1 MTDESLHEP
10 LVREGSS
17 PPGQSRAAR
26 CTLGACG
33 VIIPSILIVLGL
45 VIMPDYTGDWS
56 INDWLNG
63 SGVIIGASII
73 ALAWAF
79 LQFRTISQIPVQSM
93 EFHAN
98 DTLPSVG
105 GSPES
110 ETTETYLS
118 FPLQGESVQDNT
130 TLRLIEIYEAIYEG
144 AESFLRAEYKVCAM
158 FIFFFAIII
167 LVLVGFGKDS
177 NFVIGTFTMISFLL
191 GALTSMA
198 SGYLGM
204 KVAVYSNVRTT
215 VSAQKTGWTA
225 CFNTAFRAG
234 AVMGFAL
241 CGLGILAIYVTMLCF
256 RAYYPDAGEWLHLTE
271 CITGY
276 GLGGSC
282 IAMFGRVGGGI
293 YTKAADVGA
302 DLVGKVVHGI
312 PEDDPRNPATIADNV
327 GDNVG
332 DVAGMGSDLFGSFAE
347 STAAALVLG
356 SSLGVNLGWDAMCFP
371 IIVSAVGVIT
381 CLLCSFLA
389 THIAPVRSEAQVEKA
404 LKVQLIS
411 TTIVNVG
418 LILLAAFA
426 VFPAEFELSSA
437 TRNEELILT
446 PYLVWLCVVF
456 GAVGGL
462 IIGLVTEYF
471 TSHSYSP
478 VREVANSCKTGA
490 ATNMIYGIALGYK
503 SVIIPVV
510 ILALCI
516 YGSFRLCNLY
526 GVALAAIGFLS
537 NLATGLTIDV
547 YGPVCDNAGGIAE
560 MAELDPSVREKTDAL
575 DAAGNTT
582 AAIGKGFAIGSA
594 ALVSLALFGAFVS
607 RVRSSSNGEIFTHGV
622 DLLNP
627 ITFAFLVIGGM
638 IPFAFAA
645 MTMKS
650 VGVAAMDMVMEVQR
664 QFDEKPH
671 LLDENPTERPDYD
684 ACIEISTNASLKEMV
699 APGAMVIF
707 TPLLTGIFFGVY
719 AVSGLLVGALVTS
732 IQLAISMSNSGGA
745 WDNAK
750 KFIEKQ
756 PVGSELGGK
765 GSDIHK
771 AAVVGDTVGDP
782 FKDTSGPAL
791 NIVMKLMA
799 VLSLVFADFFYFVND
814 GKGVT
819 MLGGEV

>member
-1 MTDESLHEP
+1 MSSLTARRTQQIAQQTNSSNTSLQLPNTVEDEDSEPNQQRSMTRRFLDKLWCIVPPIFVALSSLM
-10 LVREGSS
+10 
-17 PPGQSRAAR
+17 
-26 CTLGACG
+26 
-33 VIIPSILIVLGL
+33 LIEQY
-45 VIMPDYTGDWS
+45 DH
-56 INDWLNG
+56 INLFSA
-63 SGVIIGASII
+63 SGVIIGS
-73 ALAWAF
+73 ALLALLWAF
-79 LQFRTISQIPVQSM
+79 LQFLIIARIPIESHDDVHS
-93 EFHAN
+93 EGTGLVDGRN
-98 DTLPSVG
+98 D
-105 GSPES
+105 EA
-110 ETTETYLS
+110 TTA
-118 FPLQGESVQDNT
+118 
-130 TLRLIEIYEAIYEG
+130 RLKEIYEAIFEG
-144 AESFLRAEYKVCAM
+144 AESFLRAEYAVCT
-158 FIFFFAIII
+158 IFVAVFAVVIMA
-167 LVLVGFGKDS
+167 LVTWATGWNLTRGFLTS
-177 NFVIGTFTMISFLL
+177 LSFVL

-204 KVAVYSNVRTT
+204 KVAVFSNVRTT
-215 VSAQKTGWTA
+215 VSAQLPGWTE

-241 CGLGILAIYVTMLCF
+241 CGLGIIVLYVTMLAF
-256 RAYYPDAGEWLHLTE
+256 RIHYDTPESWVYLTE
-271 CITGY
+271 CLTGY
-276 GLGGSC
+276 GLGGSS

-347 STAAALVLG
+347 STAAALVIG
-356 SSLGVNLGWDAMCFP
+356 SSIGVTGGWDAMVFP
-371 IIVSAVGVIT
+371 VIVSAVGIVV
-381 CLLCSFLA
+381 CLACSFIA
-389 THIAPVRSEAQVEKA
+389 THLSPVTSEAQVEKA

-411 TTIVNVG
+411 TTLLMAPVVFLTADAFFPEEVQIRSTVG
-418 LILLAAFA
+418 NNFVSLTPNL
-426 VFPAEFELSSA
+426 SA
-437 TRNEELILT
+437 T
-446 PYLVWLCVVF
+446 CVIM

-462 IIGLVTEYF
+462 TIGLITEYY
-471 TSHSYSP
+471 TSHSYQP
-478 VREVANSCKTGA
+478 VRELATSCKTGA

-503 SVIIPVV
+503 SVIIPVLV
-510 ILALCI
+510 LSGVI
-516 YGSFRLCNLY
+516 YGSFSLCDMY

-560 MAELDPSVREKTDAL
+560 MAELNPAVRDKTDAL

-594 ALVSLALFGAFVS
+594 ALVSLALFGAFVTRIRFAS
-607 RVRSSSNGEIFTHGV
+607 GDQLFENGVNMLEP
-622 DLLNP
+622 L
-627 ITFAFLVIGGM
+627 TFAFLIIGGM

-650 VGVAAMDMVMEVQR
+650 VGLAAMEMVMEVQR

-671 LLDENPTERPDYD
+671 LLDENPSERPDYD
-684 ACIEISTNASLKEMV
+684 ACIAISTNASLKEMV
-699 APGAMVIF
+699 PPGAMVIL
-707 TPLLTGIFFGVY
+707 TPLLTGILFGVN
-719 AVSGLLVGALVTS
+719 AISGLLVGSLIASV
-732 IQLAISMSNSGGA
+732 QLAISMSNSGGA

-750 KFIEKQ
+750 KYIEKAS
-756 PVGSELGGK
+756 PDSDLRGK

-799 VLSLVFADFFYFVND
+799 VLSLVFADAFYACNQ
-814 GKGVT
+814 
-819 MLGGEV
+819 GGGLFNLN

>member
-1 MTDESLHEP
+1 MFSASGIIILAGFVA
-10 LVREGSS
+10 LVWAFIQFTAISRIEIRAGSS
-17 PPGQSRAAR
+17 EETA
-26 CTLGACG
+26 
-33 VIIPSILIVLGL
+33 I
-45 VIMPDYTGDWS
+45 
-56 INDWLNG
+56 
-63 SGVIIGASII
+63 
-73 ALAWAF
+73 
-79 LQFRTISQIPVQSM
+79 
-93 EFHAN
+93 
-98 DTLPSVG
+98 VG
-105 GSPES
+105 GSTDEA
-110 ETTETYLS
+110 TT
-118 FPLQGESVQDNT
+118 N
-130 TLRLIEIYEAIYEG
+130 RLIEIYEAIYEG
-144 AESFLRAEYKVCAM
+144 AESFLRAEYRVCFY
-158 FIFFFAIII
+158 FIMGFGIVVF
-167 LVLVGFGKDS
+167 VLVS
-177 NFVIGTFTMISFLL
+177 WGTGWDMHRGAFTAISFLL

-204 KVAVYSNVRTT
+204 KVAVFSNVRTT
-215 VSAQKTGWTA
+215 VSAQKPGWTA

-241 CGLGILAIYVTMLCF
+241 CGLGIIMLYVTML
-256 RAYYPDAGEWLHLTE
+256 AYRVHYPSPDQWVHLTE

-276 GLGGSC
+276 GLGGSV

-347 STAAALVLG
+347 STCAALVIG
-356 SSLGVNLGWDAMCFP
+356 SSIGVTGGWDAMVFP
-371 IIVSAVGVIT
+371 VIVSAVGIFV
-381 CLLCSFLA
+381 CLLSSFIA
-389 THIAPVRSEAQVEKA
+389 TDLKTVKAENEVESA
-404 LKVQLIS
+404 LKIQLIA
-411 TTIVNVG
+411 TTILMIPAVYFVSIVYLPSSFDLQATVG
-418 LILLAAFA
+418 DA
-426 VFPAEFELSSA
+426 VFTLHPWEA
-437 TRNEELILT
+437 TT
-446 PYLVWLCVVF
+446 CVAM
-456 GAVGGL
+456 GTVGGL
-462 IIGLVTEYF
+462 IIGLVTEYY

-503 SVIIPVV
+503 SAIIPVLV
-510 ILALCI
+510 LSVVV
-516 YGSFRLCNLY
+516 YGSFTMCDMY
-526 GVALAAIGFLS
+526 GVALAAIGFLA

-594 ALVSLALFGAFVS
+594 ALVSLALFGAFVT
-607 RVRSSSNGEIFTHGV
+607 RIRHASNDALFANGV
-622 DLLNP
+622 NMLEPL
-627 ITFAFLVIGGM
+627 TFAFLIIGGM

-650 VGVAAMDMVMEVQR
+650 VGLAAMEMVMEVQR

-671 LLDENPTERPDYD
+671 LLDANPTERPDYD
-684 ACIEISTNASLKEMV
+684 ACIAISTKASLKEMV
-699 APGAMVIF
+699 PPGAMVIF
-707 TPLLTGIFFGVY
+707 TPLLTGIFFGVT
-719 AVSGLLVGALVTS
+719 AVSGLLVGALVAS
-732 IQLAISMSNSGGA
+732 VQLAISMSNSGGA

-750 KFIEKQ
+750 KYIEKQ
-756 PVGSELGGK
+756 SPDSELKGK

-799 VLSLVFADFFYFVND
+799 VLSLVFADTFFAVN
-814 GKGVT
+814 GGGGVFN
-819 MLGGEV
+819 LS

>member
-1 MTDESLHEP
+1 MSLF
-10 LVREGSS
+10 
-17 PPGQSRAAR
+17 
-26 CTLGACG
+26 
-33 VIIPSILIVLGL
+33 
-45 VIMPDYTGDWS
+45 
-56 INDWLNG
+56 N
-63 SGVIIGASII
+63 GASGLIFGAAII
-73 ALAWAF
+73 ACVWAY
-79 LQFRTISQIPVQSM
+79 LQFKVIEKIPIV
-93 EFHAN
+93 
-98 DTLPSVG
+98 SVSAG
-105 GSPES
+105 GEEEALAEGGTDH
-110 ETTETYLS
+110 ETATA
-118 FPLQGESVQDNT
+118 
-130 TLRLIEIYEAIYEG
+130 RLNEIYQAIYEG
-144 AESFLRAEYKVCAM
+144 AESFLKAEYTVCFWFVISFAVL
-158 FIFFFAIII
+158 IF
-167 LVLVGFGKDS
+167 VLVS
-177 NFVIGTFTMISFLL
+177 WGTGWDTARGSMTAISFLL
-191 GALTSMA
+191 GAFTSMA

-215 VSAQKTGWTA
+215 ISAQKSGWTE

-241 CGLGILAIYVTMLCF
+241 CGMGIFMLYATMLVF
-256 RAYYPDAGEWLHLTE
+256 RLHYPDAEEWILLTE
-271 CITGY
+271 SLTGY
-276 GLGGSC
+276 GLGGSV

-347 STAAALVLG
+347 STCAALVIG
-356 SSLGVNLGWDAMCFP
+356 SSIGKSGGWDAMVFP
-371 IIVSAVGVIT
+371 VIVSGVGVGV
-381 CLLCSFLA
+381 CLLCSFIA
-389 THIAPVRSEAQVEKA
+389 THIWTVKKESDVERA

-411 TTIVNVG
+411 TTIVMVPAVYY
-418 LILLAAFA
+418 AANHFL
-426 VFPAEFELSSA
+426 PPTFELASTVGNTVLS
-437 TRNEELILT
+437 LT
-446 PYLVWLCVVF
+446 PNQATMCVAM

-462 IIGLVTEYF
+462 TIGLITEYY
-471 TSHSYSP
+471 TSHSYAP
-478 VREVANSCKTGA
+478 VRELANSCKTGA
-490 ATNMIYGIALGYK
+490 ATNMIYGIALGFK
-503 SVIIPVV
+503 SAIIPVIV
-510 ILALCI
+510 LANVVYFSFALCDM
-516 YGSFRLCNLY
+516 Y

-560 MAELDPSVREKTDAL
+560 MAELHPSVREKTDAL

-594 ALVSLALFGAFVS
+594 ALVSLALFGAFVTRIRAAS
-607 RVRSSSNGEIFTHGV
+607 DDQLFANGVNMLEPV
-622 DLLNP
+622 
-627 ITFAFLVIGGM
+627 TFAFLIIGGM

-645 MTMKS
+645 LTMKS
-650 VGVAAMDMVMEVQR
+650 VGKAAMEMVMEVQR

-684 ACIEISTNASLKEMV
+684 ACIKISTEASLREMV

-707 TPLLTGIFFGVY
+707 TPLLTGIVFGVT
-719 AVSGLLVGALVTS
+719 AVSGLLVGALIAS

-750 KFIEKQ
+750 KYIERQ
-756 PVGSELGGK
+756 PADSALKGK

-799 VLSLVFADFFYFVND
+799 VLSLVFADTFYAINN
-814 GKGVT
+814 GTGLLK
-819 MLGGEV
+819 LA

>member
-1 MTDESLHEP
+1 MTGGGNDEEKTT
-10 LVREGSS
+10 R
-17 PPGQSRAAR
+17 
-26 CTLGACG
+26 
-33 VIIPSILIVLGL
+33 
-45 VIMPDYTGDWS
+45 
-56 INDWLNG
+56 
-63 SGVIIGASII
+63 
-73 ALAWAF
+73 
-79 LQFRTISQIPVQSM
+79 LQ
-93 EFHAN
+93 
-98 DTLPSVG
+98 
-105 GSPES
+105 
-110 ETTETYLS
+110 
-118 FPLQGESVQDNT
+118 
-130 TLRLIEIYEAIYEG
+130 EIYDAIYEG
-144 AESFLRAEYKVCAM
+144 AESFLKAEYQVCGA
-158 FIFFFAIII
+158 FITVFSVIVF
-167 LVLVGFGKDS
+167 VLVAWGTGWDYARGGF
-177 NFVIGTFTMISFLL
+177 TALSFLL
-191 GALTSMA
+191 GALTSMG

-215 VSAQKTGWTA
+215 VSAQKPGWTA

-241 CGLGILAIYVTMLCF
+241 CAAGLLMLYISMLAFREHYQKPSEWIY
-256 RAYYPDAGEWLHLTE
+256 LTE
-271 CITGY
+271 SITGY
-276 GLGGSC
+276 GLGGSV

-347 STAAALVLG
+347 STCAALVIG
-356 SSLGVNLGWDAMCFP
+356 TSIGASGDWDAMVFP
-371 IIVSAVGVIT
+371 VIVSAVGIFV
-381 CLLCSFLA
+381 CLICSFIA
-389 THIAPVRSEAQVEKA
+389 THISTVKAEQHVEMA

-411 TTIVNVG
+411 TTVVMIPAVYY
-418 LILLAAFA
+418 AAITYL
-426 VFPAEFELSSA
+426 PESFELA
-437 TRNEELILT
+437 RTVGQETLLLH
-446 PYLVWLCVVF
+446 PWQACFCVSMGV
-456 GAVGGL
+456 VGGL
-462 IIGLVTEYF
+462 IIGLVTEYY
-471 TSHSYSP
+471 TSHSYHP

-503 SVIIPVV
+503 SAIIPVLV
-510 ILALCI
+510 LALVI
-516 YGSFRLCNLY
+516 YGSFRLCDMY

-560 MAELDPSVREKTDAL
+560 MAELDPAVREKTDAL

-594 ALVSLALFGAFVS
+594 ALVSLALFGAFVT
-607 RVRSSSNGEIFTHGV
+607 RIRNSSNDELFEGGV
-622 DLLNP
+622 NMLEPL
-627 ITFAFLVIGGM
+627 TFSFLIVGGM

-650 VGVAAMDMVMEVQR
+650 VGEAAMAMVMEVQR

-671 LLDENPTERPDYD
+671 LLDANPTERPDYD
-684 ACIEISTNASLKEMV
+684 ACIAISTQASLKEMV
-699 APGAMVIF
+699 PPGAMVIF
-707 TPLLTGIFFGVY
+707 TPLFTGIVFGVT
-719 AVSGLLVGALVTS
+719 AVSGLLVGALVAS
-732 IQLAISMSNSGGA
+732 VQLAISMSNSGGA

-750 KFIEKQ
+750 KYIEKAS
-756 PVGSELGGK
+756 PDSELQGK

-799 VLSLVFADFFYFVND
+799 VLSLVFADTFYAINA
-814 GKGVT
+814 GKGL
-819 MLGGEV
+819 LGIFL